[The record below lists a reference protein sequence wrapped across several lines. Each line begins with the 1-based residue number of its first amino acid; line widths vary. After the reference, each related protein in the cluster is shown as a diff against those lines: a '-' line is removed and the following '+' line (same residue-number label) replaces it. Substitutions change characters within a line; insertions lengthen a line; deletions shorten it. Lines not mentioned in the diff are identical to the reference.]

1 MCSVSQFSV
10 VLSLRLT
17 FFCRLNTNLRVFWFF
32 LTVTKSCLMT
42 VRIFSFTSALKANL
56 LHLQWLCSGN
66 ILVRGGAGQRQADLW
81 GAVFCCMVVNYGL
94 ACVTLPAAT
103 FTFHPQLTL
112 QNIDYT
118 HAPLLGLFQPCQV
131 ADCCAS
137 LNQSLLSPEYVF
149 IVDYSCVFWPVS
161 GCVAQFLCNCRC
173 QKTQNNKLAP
183 PISHTLLLFHLF

>member
-1 MCSVSQFSV
+1 MCSVSQFAV
-10 VLSLRLT
+10 VLSLRLA
-17 FFCRLNTNLRVFWFF
+17 FFCCLNTILRVF

-42 VRIFSFTSALKANL
+42 VRIFSFPSALKANL

-118 HAPLLGLFQPCQV
+118 HTHH
-131 ADCCAS
+131 S
-137 LNQSLLSPEYVF
+137 LACFSPAKWQ
-149 IVDYSCVFWPVS
+149 IVVPVLTRACS
-161 GCVAQFLCNCRC
+161 VLNMCL
-173 QKTQNNKLAP
+173 
-183 PISHTLLLFHLF
+183 

>member
-1 MCSVSQFSV
+1 
-10 VLSLRLT
+10 
-17 FFCRLNTNLRVFWFF
+17 
-32 LTVTKSCLMT
+32 MT
-42 VRIFSFTSALKANL
+42 VRIFSFPSALKANL

-118 HAPLLGLFQPCQV
+118 HTHH
-131 ADCCAS
+131 S
-137 LNQSLLSPEYVF
+137 LACFSPAKWQ
-149 IVDYSCVFWPVS
+149 IVVPVLTRACS
-161 GCVAQFLCNCRC
+161 VLNMCL
-173 QKTQNNKLAP
+173 
-183 PISHTLLLFHLF
+183 